1 MPCHNLGHVRRS
13 AGVTKMEKAQITVD
27 NLQKLRFVEL
37 DACTNCGAC
46 IDWCPVIA
54 VAPEMSLSI
63 SPPAKIR
70 FLKKLFTSQ
79 FGLRRILFGENDSFF
94 NRFFRT
100 PTVTREEMSDFIKD
114 LYACSTCRQCHF
126 VCPAHIDTVE
136 LWEAIRRC
144 MVDAGYGPLD
154 THKGVVTSS
163 KAYDD
168 PWQQPRSTRD
178 KWTKVAK
185 KGNRIKELP
194 HKFKVPKDVDPPMP
208 PRD

>member
-1 MPCHNLGHVRRS
+1 
-13 AGVTKMEKAQITVD
+13 METVNEINVD
-27 NLQKLRFVEL
+27 NLGRLRLIEL

-70 FLKKLFTSQ
+70 FFKKLLKSQ
-79 FGLRRILFGENDSFF
+79 YGLRRILFGEKDNFF
-94 NRFFRT
+94 NRAFRT
-100 PTVTREEMSDFIKD
+100 PRVTKEELSRFVSD

-126 VCPAHIDTVE
+126 VCPTHIDTVE
-136 LWEAIRRC
+136 LWEGIRRSV
-144 MVDAGYGPLD
+144 VDAEYGPLD

-163 KAYDD
+163 KAYDN
-168 PWQQPRSTRD
+168 PWQQPRSTRA

-185 KGNRIKELP
+185 KGKRIKEVP
-194 HKFKVPKDVDPPMP
+194 HMFRVPKEVAPPMP
-208 PRD
+208 SRD